1 MGISRNSEFRLKKRR
16 MHIAVCDDDIAQ
28 RKQTERLLG
37 READKWIAR
46 ETRSISTPT
55 EARSP
60 FLITLCSLVPY
71 S

>member
-1 MGISRNSEFRLKKRR
+1 